1 MQSRITINNENG
13 NAQVLIVGGLNGDA
27 IDTSNC
33 PGVSFENCPGLS
45 DAIAA
50 AENNRFEV
58 IAVPM
63 DDFGNEPATA
73 LKKIRQI
80 APKSK
85 ILLLTQMWREPDAV
99 RFLNANSNG
108 TSLADDYYI
117 LPVSFYAKPS
127 QTGQT
132 HRSAPTAPVATA
144 AAAESAEISAMRKR
158 IEVLEKL
165 AMEDELTGVK
175 NRRFVK
181 EFLRQI
187 IERAN
192 KMSLQVTLLVF
203 DIDNFKNYN
212 DRFGHPVGDNIL
224 KQAAV
229 LMQKCCRKQ
238 DVVGRVGGDEFAVV
252 FWNIPQN
259 KVISFDAENQQ
270 DRRSVVSEHPREVIN
285 ICERFRSELNNTDL
299 PALGAEGKGILAI
312 SGGLATFPHDG
323 LTVEQLFLQADNGLL
338 EAKRSGKNRV
348 YLIAS
353 KDAKK

>member
-13 NAQVLIVGGLNGDA
+13 DAQVLIVGGLNGDA
-27 IDTSNC
+27 IDTSAC
-33 PGVSFENCPGLS
+33 PGISFEKCPSLS
-45 DAIAA
+45 DAITAA
-50 AENNRFEV
+50 GNNNFEV

-85 ILLLTQMWREPDAV
+85 ILLLTEMWREPDAV
-99 RFLNANSNG
+99 RFLNTNSGG
-108 TSLADDYYI
+108 TSVADDYYI
-117 LPVSFYAKPS
+117 LPVRFCAK
-127 QTGQT
+127 T
-132 HRSAPTAPVATA
+132 PTAKDSFSPALPSPATTTA
-144 AAAESAEISAMRKR
+144 SSADIAAMRER

-165 AMEDELTGVK
+165 ALEDELTGVK

-229 LMQKCCRKQ
+229 LMQKCCRRQ

-259 KVISFDAENQQ
+259 KVISFDAENAQ
-270 DRRSVVSEHPREVIN
+270 DRRSVVSEHPKEVIN
-285 ICERFRSELNNTDL
+285 ICERFRSELNKTDL
-299 PALGAEGKGILAI
+299 PALGAEGKGLLAI

-348 YLIAS
+348 YLVENKNS
-353 KDAKK
+353 

>member
-13 NAQVLIVGGLNGDA
+13 NAQVLIVGGLNGD
-27 IDTSNC
+27 IVDTSAC
-33 PGVSFENCPGLS
+33 TGVSFEKCPSLS
-45 DAIAA
+45 DAITA
-50 AENNRFEV
+50 AENNHFEV

-63 DDFGNEPATA
+63 SEFGNEPATA

-80 APKSK
+80 TPKSK
-85 ILLLTQMWREPDAV
+85 ILLLTQMWGEPETV
-99 RFLNANSNG
+99 RFLNTNSDG

-117 LPVSFYAKPS
+117 LPVKFYAKA
-127 QTGQT
+127 QTVQA
-132 HRSAPTAPVATA
+132 SAPA
-144 AAAESAEISAMRKR
+144 AIAESADISAMRRR
-158 IEVLEKL
+158 IEILEKL

-229 LMQKCCRKQ
+229 LMQKCCRRQ

-259 KVISFDAENQQ
+259 KVIRFETDNAQ
-270 DRRSVVSEHPREVIN
+270 DRRSVVSEHPKEVIN
-285 ICERFRSELNNTDL
+285 ICERFRSELNKTDL
-299 PALGAEGKGILAI
+299 PALGAEGKGLLAI

-323 LTVEQLFLQADNGLL
+323 STVEQLFLQADNGLL
-338 EAKRSGKNRV
+338 EAKRNGKNRV
-348 YLIAS
+348 YLIGS
-353 KDAKK
+353 KEIKK

>member
-1 MQSRITINNENG
+1 MQSRITIDNENG
-13 NAQVLIVGGLNGDA
+13 DAQVLIVGGLNGDA
-27 IDTSNC
+27 IDTSDC
-33 PGVSFENCPGLS
+33 PSVNFEKCPSLS
-45 DAIAA
+45 DAAA
-50 AENNRFEV
+50 AAGNNHFEV

-63 DDFGNEPATA
+63 DDFGNEPTSV
-73 LKKIRQI
+73 LKKIRRI

-85 ILLLTQMWREPDAV
+85 IFLLTEMWREPDAI
-99 RFLNANSNG
+99 RFLNANSDG
-108 TSLADDYYI
+108 TPLADDYYI
-117 LPVSFYAKPS
+117 LPVSFCEKLSHA
-127 QTGQT
+127 GQT
-132 HRSAPTAPVATA
+132 LRPAPAIPA
-144 AAAESAEISAMRKR
+144 AVESADIAAMRNR
-158 IEVLEKL
+158 IEILEKL

-229 LMQKCCRKQ
+229 LMQKCCRRQ

-259 KVISFDAENQQ
+259 KVIRFDVENAQ
-270 DRRSVVSEHPREVIN
+270 DRRSVVSEHPKEVIN

-348 YLIAS
+348 YLVENKNS
-353 KDAKK
+353 

>member
-13 NAQVLIVGGLNGDA
+13 NAQVLIVGGLNGDS
-27 IDTSNC
+27 IDTSAC
-33 PGVSFENCPGLS
+33 PGVSFEKCPSLS
-45 DAIAA
+45 DALAA
-50 AENNRFEV
+50 AENNHFEV
-58 IAVPM
+58 IAVPI

-73 LKKIRQI
+73 LKKIRQT

-99 RFLNANSNG
+99 RFLNTDSGG
-108 TSLADDYYI
+108 TSVADDYYI
-117 LPVSFYAKPS
+117 LPVKFCAK
-127 QTGQT
+127 
-132 HRSAPTAPVATA
+132 SARAKELFVSAGHPAVAAPA
-144 AAAESAEISAMRKR
+144 ADSADISTLRQR
-158 IEVLEKL
+158 IEILEKL

-229 LMQKCCRKQ
+229 LMQKCCRRQ
-238 DVVGRVGGDEFAVV
+238 DVVGRIGGDEFAVV

-259 KVISFDAENQQ
+259 KVIHFDVDNSQ
-270 DRRSVVSEHPREVIN
+270 DRRSVVSKHPKEVIN

-299 PALGAEGKGILAI
+299 PALGAEGKGLLAI

-348 YLIAS
+348 YLIGS
-353 KDAKK
+353 KDVKK

>member
-1 MQSRITINNENG
+1 MRSRITINNENG
-13 NAQVLIVGGLNGDA
+13 NTQVLIVGGLNGDS
-27 IDTSNC
+27 IDTSAC
-33 PGVSFENCPGLS
+33 PGVNFENCPSLS
-45 DAIAA
+45 NAVAA
-50 AENNRFEV
+50 TENNHFEI

-63 DDFGNEPATA
+63 DDFGNEPAAA
-73 LKKIRQI
+73 LKKIRQTS
-80 APKSK
+80 PKSK
-85 ILLLTQMWREPDAV
+85 IILLTQMLREPDAI
-99 RFLNANSNG
+99 RFLNANSG
-108 TSLADDYYI
+108 QATLADDYYI
-117 LPVSFYAKPS
+117 LPVSFCAKPPKTKES
-127 QTGQT
+127 
-132 HRSAPTAPVATA
+132 SASANPAFAGV
-144 AAAESAEISAMRKR
+144 AESAEILAMRKR

-187 IERAN
+187 IERAK

-203 DIDNFKNYN
+203 DIDNFKKYN

-229 LMQKCCRKQ
+229 LMQKCCRRQ

-259 KVISFDAENQQ
+259 KVIRFETDNAQ
-270 DRRSVVSEHPREVIN
+270 DRRSVVSEHPKEVIN
-285 ICERFRSELNNTDL
+285 ICERFRSELNKTDL
-299 PALGAEGKGILAI
+299 PALGAEGKGLLAI

-348 YLIAS
+348 YLIGS
-353 KDAKK
+353 KK

>member
-1 MQSRITINNENG
+1 MRSRITINNENG
-13 NAQVLIVGGLNGDA
+13 NTQVLIVGGLNGDS
-27 IDTSNC
+27 IDTSAC
-33 PGVSFENCPGLS
+33 PGVNFENCPSLS
-45 DAIAA
+45 DAVAA
-50 AENNRFEV
+50 TENNHFEI

-63 DDFGNEPATA
+63 DDFGNEPAA
-73 LKKIRQI
+73 VLKKIRQT

-85 ILLLTQMWREPDAV
+85 ILLLTQMLREPDAI
-99 RFLNANSNG
+99 RFLNANSG
-108 TSLADDYYI
+108 QTTLADDYYI
-117 LPVSFYAKPS
+117 LPVSFCVKSAHTH
-127 QTGQT
+127 TGQT
-132 HRSAPTAPVATA
+132 HGSAPTASI
-144 AAAESAEISAMRKR
+144 AESAEILAMRKR

-187 IERAN
+187 IERAK

-229 LMQKCCRKQ
+229 LMQKCCRRQ

-259 KVISFDAENQQ
+259 KVISFDIENSQ
-270 DRRSVVSEHPREVIN
+270 DRRSVVSEHPKEVIN
-285 ICERFRSELNNTDL
+285 ICERFRSELNKTDL
-299 PALGAEGKGILAI
+299 PALGAEGKGLLAI

-348 YLIAS
+348 YLIGS
-353 KDAKK
+353 KK

>member
-1 MQSRITINNENG
+1 MRSRITINNENG
-13 NAQVLIVGGLNGDA
+13 NTQVLIVGGLNGDS
-27 IDTSNC
+27 IDTSAC
-33 PGVSFENCPGLS
+33 PGVNFENCPSLL

-50 AENNRFEV
+50 TENNHFEI

-63 DDFGNEPATA
+63 DDFGNEPAAA
-73 LKKIRQI
+73 LKKIRQT

-85 ILLLTQMWREPDAV
+85 ILLLTQMLREPDAI
-99 RFLNANSNG
+99 RFLNANSG
-108 TSLADDYYI
+108 QATLADDYYI
-117 LPVSFYAKPS
+117 LPVSFCAKPKAKES
-127 QTGQT
+127 
-132 HRSAPTAPVATA
+132 SAPASPPVAGVGVT
-144 AAAESAEISAMRKR
+144 ESAEILAMRKR

-187 IERAN
+187 IERAK

-229 LMQKCCRKQ
+229 LMQKCCRRQ

-259 KVISFDAENQQ
+259 KVISFDVENSQ
-270 DRRSVVSEHPREVIN
+270 DRRSVVSEHPKEVIN
-285 ICERFRSELNNTDL
+285 ICERFRSELNKTDL
-299 PALGAEGKGILAI
+299 PALGAEGKGLLAI

-338 EAKRSGKNRV
+338 EAKRNGKNRV
-348 YLIAS
+348 YLVG
-353 KDAKK
+353 DKK